1 MQRRGVI
8 SFNTIFQFIAKH
20 VFFRY
25 EGIDPCSVYVMFS
38 HFRPRDVL
46 KGILLYLF
54 FLELFARRL
63 VHMSTFDRVIPCD
76 LKWEN
81 KTYKVKRSIMPFWL
95 PYDRPRHQ
103 A

>member
-8 SFNTIFQFIAKH
+8 SFNTIFWFIAKQ

-25 EGIDPCSVYVMFS
+25 EGIDLCGVMFS
-38 HFRPRDVL
+38 YFRPRDVL

-54 FLELFARRL
+54 FLKLLVRKL
-63 VHMSTFDRVIPCD
+63 VHMSTFDRVIPCG

-81 KTYKVKRSIMPFWL
+81 KTYKVKGSIMPFWL